1 MYVDIVRSQ
10 LSIAFEDKL
19 PAYFRYLI
27 ANEVLF
33 VLVLSELKKV
43 SVDLVL
49 GNIDKL
55 ALALRNL
62 LLAQL
67 LAHLAVEVV

>member
-19 PAYFRYLI
+19 SAYFRDLI

-49 GNIDKL
+49 GNIYKL